1 MTHSQEG
8 KKNQSMEAEREMTEM
23 AELADKNVK
32 TVNVNM
38 LCTLKKVEETWIRK
52 ETEDI
57 ERSQIELSEIKKY
70 IVSEMKN
77 ILNGIY

>member
-1 MTHSQEG
+1 MV
-8 KKNQSMEAEREMTEM
+8 
-23 AELADKNVK
+23 ELADKNVK

-38 LCTLKKVEETWIRK
+38 LRTLKKVEETWIRK

-57 ERSQIELSEIKKY
+57 EKSQIELSEIKKC

>member
-1 MTHSQEG
+1 
-8 KKNQSMEAEREMTEM
+8 MTEM
-23 AELADKNVK
+23 VELADNNVK
-32 TVNVNM
+32 TVHVNM
-38 LCTLKKVEETWIRK
+38 FCMLKVEETWIRK